1 LVRHGNPAT
10 ELHGAVVATIG
21 APKRILVLDDSPDQ
35 VETLATL
42 LTLQG
47 HRVECATNPLY
58 ALSLLRGF
66 SPEVVFVDIGMPQ
79 MDGYEVLR
87 RLRQQFKSA
96 RVYAITGRSDDDTA
110 RKVAEVG
117 FDGCLIKP
125 VDFSV
130 VEKLLVK

>member
-1 LVRHGNPAT
+1 MASTG
-10 ELHGAVVATIG
+10 E
-21 APKRILVLDDSPDQ
+21 PKRILVLDDSPDQ

-58 ALSLLRGF
+58 ALTLLRGF

-87 RLRQQFKSA
+87 RLRKQFKSA
-96 RVYAITGRSDDDTA
+96 RVYAVTGRSDDDTA

-125 VDFSV
+125 VDFSI
-130 VEKLLVK
+130 VEKLLVR